1 MLVLTRK
8 VDEAILIGDDIRI
21 CVLGV
26 DGDRVSIGVDAPRSM
41 RIFRNELLEETR
53 DMNREAVNSSVNTL
67 EAALS
72 PEQVPLHSP
81 E

>member
-21 CVLGV
+21 SVLSV
-26 DGDRVSIGVDAPRSM
+26 DGERVSIGVNAPLSM
-41 RIFRNELLEETR
+41 RIFRNELLDETR
-53 DMNREAVNSSVNTL
+53 DMNREAVNSSVEDL
-67 EAALS
+67 KKALQA
-72 PEQVPLHSP
+72 EK